1 MRAALIH
8 GRVLTD
14 RGAVEDRAVV
24 VEDGRVAGL
33 VRQSDVP
40 ASLEKHDL
48 EGGLLIP
55 GFIDTQVN
63 GGGGVLFGDTPSV
76 ESLRRI
82 AQAHAQFGTTAFLPT
97 LISGT
102 IDLLRAAIDAVD
114 EAIAQDVPGV
124 VGIHIEGP
132 FLNPARKGIHD
143 DANFRKLDAQA
154 LALLTS
160 ARRGKTVVTLAPEQ
174 TTPDMIAALVKAGVI
189 VSLGHTDATW
199 RQAHAALDAGATGF
213 THLFN
218 AMSPLK
224 AREPGAVGAAL
235 DHAAS
240 WCGVIVDGH
249 HVDAAT
255 LRVALACKKAARLML
270 VTDAMPSVGAAH
282 KDFVLQGRRITV
294 KDGVCRGP
302 DGTLAGSD
310 LDMASALRNA
320 MKFLGVDLNEASAM
334 ASRNPAAFLGL
345 GDEMGTIR
353 NGQRANFV
361 LLDDV
366 LEVRGVWID
375 GHPQRRP

>member
-1 MRAALIH
+1 LIQ

-24 VEDGRVAGL
+24 IENGRVAGL

-40 ASLEKHDL
+40 ASIEMHDL
-48 EGGLLIP
+48 KGGLLIP

-63 GGGGVLFGDTPSV
+63 GGGGILFGDAPSV
-76 ESLRRI
+76 ESLRKI
-82 AQAHAQFGTTAFLPT
+82 SQAHAQFGTTAFLPT

-102 IDLLRAAIDAVD
+102 FDLIRAAIDAVD
-114 EAIAQDVPGV
+114 AAIAQNVPGV

-143 DANFRKLDAQA
+143 DANFRKLDADA
-154 LALLTS
+154 LALLAS
-160 ARRGKTVVTLAPEQ
+160 AKRGKTVVTLAPEQ

-199 RQAHAALDAGATGF
+199 RQAQAALDAGATGF

-240 WCGVIVDGH
+240 WCGIIVDGH
-249 HVDAAT
+249 HVDPAT

-282 KDFVLQGRRITV
+282 KDFVLQGRRIAV

-310 LDMASALRNA
+310 LDMASALRNS
-320 MKFLGVDLNEASAM
+320 MKFLGVDLNEACAM

-345 GDEMGTIR
+345 ADEMGTIR

>member
-1 MRAALIH
+1 MRAALTH

-24 VEDGRVAGL
+24 VEDGRIAGL

-40 ASLEKHDL
+40 AGYETHALNGH
-48 EGGLLIP
+48 LLVP

-63 GGGGVLFGDTPSV
+63 GGGGVLFGDAPSI
-76 ESLRRI
+76 ESLRTI
-82 AQAHAQFGTTAFLPT
+82 SHAHAQFGTTAFLPT

-102 IDLLRAAIDAVD
+102 LDLIRAAIDAVD
-114 EAIAQDVPGV
+114 AAIEAKVPGIA
-124 VGIHIEGP
+124 GIHIEGP
-132 FLNPARKGIHD
+132 FLNPARRGIHD
-143 DANFRKLDAQA
+143 DANFRKLDAEA
-154 LALLTS
+154 LALLAS
-160 ARRGKTVVTLAPEQ
+160 AKHGKTMVTLAPEQ
-174 TTPDMIAALVKAGVI
+174 TTPDMVQALVRSGVI
-189 VSLGHTDATW
+189 VSCGHTDATYRETW
-199 RQAHAALDAGATGF
+199 AALEAGATGF

-235 DHAAS
+235 DHTPS
-240 WCGVIVDGH
+240 WAGIIVDGH
-249 HVDAAT
+249 HVDPAT
-255 LRVALACKKAARLML
+255 LRVALAAKKAARLML
-270 VTDAMPSVGAAH
+270 VTDAMPSVGAAY
-282 KDFVLQGRRITV
+282 KDFVLQGRHIAV
-294 KDGVCRGP
+294 QDGVCRGP

-310 LDMASALRNA
+310 LDMASALRNS

-345 GDEMGTIR
+345 GDEMGSIR

-361 LLDDV
+361 LLDDA

>member
-14 RGAVEDRAVV
+14 RGTVEDRAVV

-40 ASLEKHDL
+40 ANAEKHDL
-48 EGGLLIP
+48 RGGLLIP

-63 GGGGVLFGDTPSV
+63 GGGGVLFGDAPSV
-76 ESLRRI
+76 ATLRTI
-82 AQAHAQFGTTAFLPT
+82 GEAHALFGTTAFLPT

-102 IDLLRAAIDAVD
+102 LDVIHAAIDAVD
-114 EAIAQDVPGV
+114 QAIVQNVPGV
-124 VGIHIEGP
+124 IGIHIEGP

-143 DANFRKLDAQA
+143 DANFRKLDDGA

-160 ARRGKTVVTLAPEQ
+160 ARRGKTMVTLAPEQ
-174 TTPDMIAALVKAGVI
+174 TTPGMVAALVEAGVV
-189 VSLGHTDATW
+189 VSCGHTDATYRETW
-199 RQAHAALDAGATGF
+199 IALEAGATGF

-235 DHAAS
+235 DHASS
-240 WCGVIVDGH
+240 WCGIIVDGH
-249 HVDAAT
+249 HVDPAA

-270 VTDAMPSVGAAH
+270 VTDAMPSVGAAN
-282 KDFVLQGRRITV
+282 KDFVLQGRHIAV

-310 LDMASALRNA
+310 LDMASAFRNS

-334 ASRNPAAFLGL
+334 ASRNPASFLGL